1 MFVGSNDGSFR
12 ICIYTCLLF
21 TLSWFTATTL
31 FRHWSFYLR
40 PALIVED
47 SYLGFPGG
55 KESAC
60 SAGDRGL
67 IPGSGRSP
75 GGRHGNSL
83 QYSCLENPMDRAAWQ
98 ATVHRVAKSQTCLSN
113 SHTYTYTHTHTH
125 IDSGQSPQLQAFFP
139 LCAPIHTALLIFF
152 FFFSLNFLI

>member
-125 IDSGQSPQLQAFFP
+125 RLWPVSSITGFFSP
-139 LCAPIHTALLIFF
+139 LCSNTYCLAHLYFF
-152 FFFSLNFLI
+152 F